1 MRAQGVTKAIQIAL
15 AVAVGAVLVACSSAA
30 PQLLAKGDAF
40 SDFPNGPFTSKFTG
54 PYSNSSGNNA
64 LLLQNWDDNIR
75 IDTFKYLGTT
85 VLNAPMT
92 STTLS
97 ILTERK
103 ELSCKYRAP
112 QTDPDR
118 QYCEDLSRDAIFGE
132 KNFLGTFVELDN
144 EVADNVG
151 TRSIEYCVQ
160 DTANGARFCAGQS
173 FGGEDAWV
181 DVQCEKRVEGLLKC
195 SGRRS

>member
-1 MRAQGVTKAIQIAL
+1 MRIQGVAKALQVAFAL
-15 AVAVGAVLVACSSAA
+15 AVGAVLVACSSAA
-30 PQLLAKGDAF
+30 PQLLAKGDAS

-64 LLLQNWDDNIR
+64 LLLQNWDDKIR

-92 STTLS
+92 SAILS

-103 ELSCKYRAP
+103 ELFCKYRVP
-112 QTDPDR
+112 QTDLDR
-118 QYCEDLSRDAIFGE
+118 QYCQDLSRAAIFGE

-160 DTANGARFCAGQS
+160 DTANGSRNCAGQS
-173 FGGEDAWV
+173 FGGADAWV
-181 DVQCEKRVEGLLKC
+181 DVQCEKKVEGMHTC
-195 SGRRS
+195 SARRS